1 MSYEKYLKTDSSVLL
16 RNCHEEARKYVGCI
30 EASLLIFI
38 ELFTFG
44 IILIPLMYFNF
55 FSTILILSILII
67 FSLFY
72 ILITKIFINK
82 WAKRQVYLVAETFK
96 TLKHSFQLF
105 KYIKLKNKKNFF
117 FNRYNVAV
125 NEYQNCI
132 RNFTFTKQL
141 PKYLIE
147 TILIVLI
154 SSVFLVN
161 YSDSSSISKIIPL
174 LALYTAAALRLIP
187 GLNRIL
193 SYVQVIYNSIPSL
206 KILHHDLTN
215 SSKLISNDKQ
225 NYIEKI
231 KKLTFSDKIEIKNLS
246 YKYEGSSQKIINNLN
261 ITIKKGEKICITG
274 ESGQGKTTFIDLLT
288 GLLRPNSGEI
298 IVDGKKII
306 DHLDDW
312 KKLIN
317 FTPQSV
323 TLISDSLEKNIT
335 LNENSSQEIQ
345 RKAYEALKNSH
356 FNKLKN
362 DEIFNLSLTI
372 GEEAK
377 GLSGGQAQRVA
388 IARSLYEKGEIFIF
402 DEFTSSLDQETS
414 QKVLENIFK
423 ILKGKTIIII
433 SHRPQLSHYFDVI
446 YKLENKNNI
455 TLLKKV

>member
-1 MSYEKYLKTDSSVLL
+1 ME
-16 RNCHEEARKYVGCI
+16 
-30 EASLLIFI
+30 
-38 ELFTFG
+38 
-44 IILIPLMYFNF
+44 
-55 FSTILILSILII
+55 
-67 FSLFY
+67 
-72 ILITKIFINK
+72 
-82 WAKRQVYLVAETFK
+82 
-96 TLKHSFQLF
+96 
-105 KYIKLKNKKNFF
+105 
-117 FNRYNVAV
+117 
-125 NEYQNCI
+125 
-132 RNFTFTKQL
+132 
-141 PKYLIE
+141 
-147 TILIVLI
+147 
-154 SSVFLVN
+154 
-161 YSDSSSISKIIPL
+161 
-174 LALYTAAALRLIP
+174 
-187 GLNRIL
+187 
-193 SYVQVIYNSIPSL
+193 
-206 KILHHDLTN
+206 
-215 SSKLISNDKQ
+215 
-225 NYIEKI
+225 
-231 KKLTFSDKIEIKNLS
+231 
-246 YKYEGSSQKIINNLN
+246 
-261 ITIKKGEKICITG
+261 
-274 ESGQGKTTFIDLLT
+274 
-288 GLLRPNSGEI
+288 
-298 IVDGKKII
+298 
-306 DHLDDW
+306 
-312 KKLIN
+312 KLIN

>member
-1 MSYEKYLKTDSSVLL
+1 M
-16 RNCHEEARKYVGCI
+16 
-30 EASLLIFI
+30 
-38 ELFTFG
+38 
-44 IILIPLMYFNF
+44 
-55 FSTILILSILII
+55 
-67 FSLFY
+67 
-72 ILITKIFINK
+72 
-82 WAKRQVYLVAETFK
+82 
-96 TLKHSFQLF
+96 
-105 KYIKLKNKKNFF
+105 
-117 FNRYNVAV
+117 
-125 NEYQNCI
+125 
-132 RNFTFTKQL
+132 
-141 PKYLIE
+141 
-147 TILIVLI
+147 LI